1 MAEIKCNEC
10 GKSAGPLDWRC
21 QSCSGSLDLV
31 ELPAFDPS
39 SIYSDDF
46 SLWRYRAMLP
56 VERRFSLGEGLT
68 PLVPVELDGA
78 RFQAK
83 LEYLNPTGS
92 FKDRG
97 TSTVLNHFAAH
108 GVIDVI
114 DNSSGN
120 AGASL
125 AAFAG
130 IAKMSAEVFVPA
142 ATAVESK
149 KRLIRSFGGAIM
161 ESHDYL
167 ADVYAAAEETTYAS
181 HAWSPF
187 FVLGQQSAAWET
199 WEQLGRRA
207 PDAVATPVGHGGL
220 FLGFYRGF
228 QALYDAG
235 LIDRLPRMIAV
246 QSAGVDPVVRGW
258 EAGLRIPPRIAPGPS
273 IADGILVDAP
283 VRGTQIM
290 SALYDSEGFALRVD
304 NAAIQTAQQSMQA
317 KGFMIEATS
326 AVTAA
331 AVPQIRERI
340 SDDAELVIAF
350 TGSGLKNLG
359 AAPPSQGLIPLG
371 HSIV

>member
-1 MAEIKCNEC
+1 MTEIKCNEC
-10 GKSAGPLDWRC
+10 GKSAEPLDWRC
-21 QSCSGSLDLV
+21 KSCSGSLDLV
-31 ELPAFDPS
+31 DLPAFDPA
-39 SIYSDDF
+39 SIHARDF

-56 VERRFSLGEGLT
+56 LERRFSLGEGLT
-68 PLVPVELDGA
+68 PLVPVELDGVH
-78 RFQAK
+78 FQAK

-97 TSTVLNHFAAH
+97 VTTVLNHLAAH
-108 GVIDVI
+108 GAREVI

-130 IAKMSAEVFVPA
+130 IAGMSATVFVPA

-149 KRLIRSFGGAIM
+149 KRLIRSFGGHII

-181 HAWSPF
+181 HAWSPY
-187 FVLGQQSAAWET
+187 FVLGQQTAAWET

-228 QALYDAG
+228 RALRDAG
-235 LIDRLPRMIAV
+235 LIEKLPRMIAV
-246 QSAGVDPVVRGW
+246 QSAGVDPIARGW
-258 EAGLRIPPRIAPGPS
+258 ETRSQIPPQIEPS
-273 IADGILVDAP
+273 LSVADGILVDAP
-283 VRGTQIM
+283 VRGAQILR
-290 SALYDSEGFALRVD
+290 ALYDSEGFALRVD
-304 NAAIQTAQQSMQA
+304 NAAIEAARNRMGA

-326 AVTAA
+326 AVPAA
-331 AVPQIRERI
+331 ALARIRERI
-340 SDDAELVIAF
+340 GDEAELVIAF

-359 AAPPSQGLIPLG
+359 SSSATA
-371 HSIV
+371 

>member
-1 MAEIKCNEC
+1 MAQSRCKEC
-10 GKSAGPLDWRC
+10 GALAGPLDWRC
-21 QSCSGSLDLV
+21 GECGGSLDLV
-31 ELPAFDPS
+31 NLPAFDPS
-39 SIYSDDF
+39 AIDSGDF

-68 PLVPVELDGA
+68 PLVSAELDGIH
-78 RFQAK
+78 FYAK

-97 TSTVLNHFAAH
+97 TTTVLNHLAAH
-108 GVIDVI
+108 GATEVI

-125 AAFAG
+125 AAYASSAG
-130 IAKMSAEVFVPA
+130 MSATVFVPA

-149 KRLIRSFGGAIM
+149 KRLIRSFGGAII

-167 ADVYAAAEETTYAS
+167 AEVYAAAEETTYAS
-181 HAWSPF
+181 HAWSPY
-187 FVLGQQSAAWET
+187 FVLGQQTAAWET

-207 PDAVATPVGHGGL
+207 PAAVATPVGHGGL

-228 QALYDAG
+228 KALYAAG
-235 LIDRLPRMIAV
+235 FIERVPRMIAV

-258 EAGLRIPPRIAPGPS
+258 ETQSESPPQIEPGS
-273 IADGILVDAP
+273 SVADGILVDTP
-283 VRGTQIM
+283 VRGEQILR
-290 SALYDSEGFALRVD
+290 ALYDTEGFALRVED
-304 NAAIQTAQQSMQA
+304 PAIEAAQQRMQA
-317 KGFMIEATS
+317 RGFMIEATS

-331 AVPQIRERI
+331 ALTRIRERI
-340 SDDAELVIAF
+340 GDEAELVIAF

-359 AAPPSQGLIPLG
+359 SSAAP
-371 HSIV
+371 V

>member
-1 MAEIKCNEC
+1 MTEVKCNEC
-10 GKSAGPLDWRC
+10 GASAGPLDWRC
-21 QSCSGSLDLV
+21 KYCGGSLDLV
-31 ELPAFDPS
+31 DLPAFDPS
-39 SIYSDDF
+39 CIDAGDF
-46 SLWRYRAMLP
+46 SLWRYRDMLP

-68 PLVPVELDGA
+68 PLVPAELDGIP
-78 RFQAK
+78 FYAK

-97 TSTVLNHFAAH
+97 TSTVLNHLAAQ
-108 GVIDVI
+108 GVSEAI

-130 IAKMSAEVFVPA
+130 VAGMSATVFVPA
-142 ATAVESK
+142 DTAVESK
-149 KRLIRSFGGAIM
+149 KRLIRSFGGAII
-161 ESHDYL
+161 ESHNYL
-167 ADVYAAAEETTYAS
+167 ADVYTAAEETTYAS
-181 HAWSPF
+181 HAWSPY
-187 FVLGQQSAAWET
+187 FVLGQQTAAWET

-228 QALYDAG
+228 KALQDAG
-235 LIDRLPRMIAV
+235 LIEKIPRMIAV

-258 EAGLRIPPRIAPGPS
+258 EAGSQIPPRIEPGPS

-283 VRGTQIM
+283 VRGSQILR
-290 SALYDSEGFALRVD
+290 ALYESEGFALRVD
-304 NAAIQTAQQSMQA
+304 NAAIEAAQSSMGA

-331 AVPQIRERI
+331 ALPQIRERI
-340 SDDAELVIAF
+340 GAEAELVIAF

-359 AAPPSQGLIPLG
+359 ATPAPA
-371 HSIV
+371 

>member
-1 MAEIKCNEC
+1 MSEIKCNVC
-10 GKSAGPLDWRC
+10 RQSARPLDWRC
-21 QSCSGSLDLV
+21 QKCGGSLDLV
-31 ELPAFDPS
+31 DLPAFDPAR
-39 SIYSDDF
+39 IDAGDF
-46 SLWRYRAMLP
+46 SLWRYRDMLP

-68 PLVPVELDGA
+68 PLVPEELDGA
-78 RFQAK
+78 HFHAK

-97 TSTVLNHFAAH
+97 TSTVLNHMAAH
-108 GVIDVI
+108 GVKDVI

-130 IAKMSAEVFVPA
+130 IAGMSAEVFVPA

-149 KRLIRSFGGAIM
+149 KRLIRSFGGAII
-161 ESHDYL
+161 ESHNYL

-181 HAWSPF
+181 HAWSPY
-187 FVLGQQSAAWET
+187 FVLGQQTAAWET

-220 FLGFYRGF
+220 FLGFHRGF
-228 QALYDAG
+228 QALYEAG
-235 LIDRLPRMIAV
+235 LIEQIPRMIAV

-258 EAGLRIPPRIAPGPS
+258 EGGSQVPPQIVPGPS

-283 VRGTQIM
+283 VRGAQILR
-290 SALYDSEGFALRVD
+290 ALDESNGFALRVD
-304 NAAIQTAQQSMQA
+304 NAAIDAAQSSMGA

-331 AVPQIRERI
+331 ALPQIRERI
-340 SDDAELVIAF
+340 GDEAELVIAF

-359 AAPPSQGLIPLG
+359 AAPAPP
-371 HSIV
+371 

>member
-10 GKSAGPLDWRC
+10 RQSAGPLDWRC
-21 QSCSGSLDLV
+21 QSCGGSLDLV
-31 ELPAFDPS
+31 DLPAFDPS
-39 SIYSDDF
+39 SIHSDDF

-68 PLVPVELDGA
+68 PLVPVELNGA
-78 RFQAK
+78 DFQGK
-83 LEYLNPTGS
+83 LEFLNPTGS

-97 TSTVLNHFAAH
+97 TSTVLNHLAAH
-108 GVIDVI
+108 GVKDVI

-130 IAKMSAEVFVPA
+130 IAGMSAKVFVPA

-149 KRLIRSFGGAIM
+149 KRLIRSFGGEIM

-181 HAWSPF
+181 HAWSPY
-187 FVLGQQSAAWET
+187 FVLGQQTAAWET

-235 LIDRLPRMIAV
+235 LIEKLPRMIAV

-258 EAGLRIPPRIAPGPS
+258 EAALRIPPRMKPGPS

-283 VRGTQIM
+283 VRGAQIM
-290 SALYDSEGFALRVD
+290 RALYDSEGFALRVD
-304 NAAIQTAQQSMQA
+304 NAAIESARQSMHTR
-317 KGFMIEATS
+317 GFMIEATS

-331 AVPQIRERI
+331 ALPQIRERI
-340 SDDAELVIAF
+340 GEEAELVIAF

-359 AAPPSQGLIPLG
+359 AAPAPL
-371 HSIV
+371 

>member
-1 MAEIKCNEC
+1 MPEIKCNEC
-10 GKSAGPLDWRC
+10 REIAQPLDWRC
-21 QSCSGSLDLV
+21 QSCGGSLDLV
-31 ELPAFDPS
+31 DLPAFNPS
-39 SIYSDDF
+39 SIHSDDF

-56 VERRFSLGEGLT
+56 LERRFSLGEGLT

-97 TSTVLNHFAAH
+97 TSTVLNHLAAH
-108 GVIDVI
+108 GATEVI

-130 IAKMSAEVFVPA
+130 IAGMSATVFVPA

-149 KRLIRSFGGAIM
+149 KRLIRSFGGVII

-167 ADVYAAAEETTYAS
+167 ADVYAAAAKTTYAS
-181 HAWSPF
+181 HAWSPY
-187 FVLGQQSAAWET
+187 FVLGQQTAAWET
-199 WEQLGRRA
+199 WEQLERRA

-228 QALYDAG
+228 QALQDAG
-235 LIDRLPRMIAV
+235 LIEKLPRMIAV
-246 QSAGVDPVVRGW
+246 QSAGVDPVVCGW
-258 EAGLRIPPRIAPGPS
+258 ESGSLMPSQIKPGPS
-273 IADGILVDAP
+273 IADGILVDTP
-283 VRGTQIM
+283 VRGAQILR
-290 SALYDSEGFALRVD
+290 ALYDSEGFALRVD
-304 NAAIQTAQQSMQA
+304 NAAIEAAQQSMHTR
-317 KGFMIEATS
+317 GFMIEATS

-331 AVPQIRERI
+331 ALPQIRERI
-340 SDDAELVIAF
+340 GEEAVLVIAF
-350 TGSGLKNLG
+350 TGSGLKNLS
-359 AAPPSQGLIPLG
+359 AAPSPE
-371 HSIV
+371 